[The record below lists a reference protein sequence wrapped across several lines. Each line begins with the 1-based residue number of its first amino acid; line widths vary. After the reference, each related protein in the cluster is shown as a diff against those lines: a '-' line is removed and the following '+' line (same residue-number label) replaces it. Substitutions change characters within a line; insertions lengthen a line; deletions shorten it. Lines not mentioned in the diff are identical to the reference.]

1 MEFPDARPRRSV
13 TRLMCAASRS
23 GAKKKKEEEGKMARE
38 GAGRIRLEHPIRLP
52 PNGFRIYL

>member
-23 GAKKKKEEEGKMARE
+23 GAKKKKEEEEEEK
-38 GAGRIRLEHPIRLP
+38 
-52 PNGFRIYL
+52 NGP